1 MNLLNV
7 ENLRSF
13 RKKTSGLR
21 ADTPTKGRGLFFFFP
36 EPRFVGFKIGTLFLS
51 SDNAV
56 GPPEDATPRDSTALW
71 QVPSALSTS
80 EASGMG
86 WGSGAFLRACHFLSC
101 RRTWDGM
108 GGPTPR
114 MEGSPRY
121 LPGGEPHISP
131 PARPRGKET
140 ERGNQT
146 RAEMGRNSHQ

>member
-86 WGSGAFLRACHFLSC
+86 WGVWS
-101 RRTWDGM
+101 
-108 GGPTPR
+108 
-114 MEGSPRY
+114 
-121 LPGGEPHISP
+121 LPQGLPFPLLQEDVGWHG
-131 PARPRGKET
+131 RPYPS
-140 ERGNQT
+140 N
-146 RAEMGRNSHQ
+146 GR